1 MKKIIAFLSVS
12 LLFVFAFVGC
22 TLDTGGMGEL
32 VVRTGEKDGVGVQPM
47 GMGFQPLV
55 VDDDYIDLTIEQIS
69 LSLDGREWVGILDEP
84 LPLHITPGFMLDLPA
99 CQIPVGEYHGV
110 KVQLAPG
117 FKMGYYLLNEVTNR
131 YDIWHEVDQVYP
143 GSFVHYGNGI
153 GGAGFPECDTYF
165 LFTTLNGV
173 LDYPIVVN
181 RDETSLLIVSFWHAL
196 PNRESDALYAFCKY
210 TSFLP

>member
-99 CQIPVGEYHGV
+99 CQIPAGEYHGV
-110 KVQLAPG
+110 KITLG
-117 FKMGYYLLNEVTNR
+117 KGIHMYYWSGSAELQHDYVG
-131 YDIWHEVDQVYP
+131 DYP
-143 GSFVHYGNGI
+143 PVIFHYGNGHS
-153 GGAGFPECDTYF
+153 GDCVFPVTNEYF
-165 LFTTLNGV
+165 LFSTLNDLLG
-173 LDYPIVVN
+173 YPIVVEPN
-181 RDETSLLIVSFWHAL
+181 ETSFLVISFWGTVASIEPSL
-196 PNRESDALYAFCKY
+196 CGFCRY